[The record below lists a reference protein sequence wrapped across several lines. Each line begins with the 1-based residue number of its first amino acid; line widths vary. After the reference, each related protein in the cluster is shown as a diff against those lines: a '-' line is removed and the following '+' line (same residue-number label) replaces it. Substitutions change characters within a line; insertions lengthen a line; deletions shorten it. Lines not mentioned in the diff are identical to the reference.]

1 MIPSTFGPSQQPQQP
16 STIELLQQH
25 VWPLIWPML
34 GEEARR
40 EIEPKPMI
48 EQAMFL
54 ILRYGISLDFDP
66 HWLEESTLTA
76 KVRSVH
82 TGRILQTS
90 LSVRDIHDK
99 FAPAILNLVAAIHN
113 EKLHFEA
120 FFERKEQITTH
131 TSPEMQE
138 QSMWLWIWDLLGEE
152 TRRELEPKS
161 MGDKILY
168 LIVCFGID
176 LQYRDW
182 VITAKALN
190 LNSMRT
196 VQVSIPYSDCDN
208 HASIENKT
216 VMAVLQLVAK
226 LHHVS

>member
-1 MIPSTFGPSQQPQQP
+1 
-16 STIELLQQH
+16 
-25 VWPLIWPML
+25 
-34 GEEARR
+34 
-40 EIEPKPMI
+40 
-48 EQAMFL
+48 
-54 ILRYGISLDFDP
+54 
-66 HWLEESTLTA
+66 
-76 KVRSVH
+76 
-82 TGRILQTS
+82 
-90 LSVRDIHDK
+90 
-99 FAPAILNLVAAIHN
+99 
-113 EKLHFEA
+113 
-120 FFERKEQITTH
+120 
-131 TSPEMQE
+131 
-138 QSMWLWIWDLLGEE
+138 
-152 TRRELEPKS
+152 

-168 LIVCFGID
+168 LIACFGID